1 MKRVA
6 KISTGVS
13 VVLLIIGIIDWAT
26 NYNWAQGD
34 QNPLFNNQNV
44 LLNDGQTIVIVSGL
58 LLVLSAGMW
67 ILAARREHG
76 DQRDT

>member
-6 KISTGVS
+6 KISTAVS
-13 VVLLIIGIIDWAT
+13 IVLLIIGVIDWAT

-34 QNPLFNNQNV
+34 QNAFTGNPNV

-76 DQRDT
+76 DQHDS

>member
-6 KISTGVS
+6 KISTAIS
-13 VVLLIIGIIDWAT
+13 VVLLIIGIVDWAT

-34 QNPLFNNQNV
+34 QNPLFNNQHV

-58 LLVLSAGMW
+58 LLVASALGW
-67 ILAARREHG
+67 IMAARKEHG
-76 DQRDT
+76 DQHDP

>member
-6 KISTGVS
+6 IIFTVVS
-13 VVLLIIGIIDWAT
+13 VVVLIIGIVDWAT

-34 QNPLFNNQNV
+34 QNALTGNPNI

-58 LLVLSAGMW
+58 LLLLSVSMW
-67 ILAARREHG
+67 IMASRREHG
-76 DQRDT
+76 DQHDS